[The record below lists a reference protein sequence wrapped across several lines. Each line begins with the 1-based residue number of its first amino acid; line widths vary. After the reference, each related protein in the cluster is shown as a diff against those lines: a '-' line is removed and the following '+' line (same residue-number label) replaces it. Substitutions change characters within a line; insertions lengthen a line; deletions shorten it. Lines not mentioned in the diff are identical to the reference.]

1 MASPINLIPCT
12 ASLKSWFDQV
22 FKKKEQ
28 TEHTNR
34 MVTTECELSTPDIF
48 LLYEIPT
55 SIHQKKKQMKVTLC
69 LKWKSDA
76 SLGKNEE
83 LGESTTSTIKR
94 LQTQAYTLS
103 CHCEVVVTVKT
114 VFQVVLGS
122 TYWPQIIVKVL
133 RSTSGFKRYHTSV
146 SASLGWCMLV
156 SPFTKF
162 LFIKWKNH
170 L

>member
-1 MASPINLIPCT
+1 MVWSGFQE
-12 ASLKSWFDQV
+12 KR
-22 FKKKEQ
+22 
-28 TEHTNR
+28 TNR
-34 MVTTECELSTPDIF
+34 THKQNGNYRVWAFHTRHL
-48 LLYEIPT
+48 PT
-55 SIHQKKKQMKVTLC
+55 VRNTHLHPPKKNQMKVTLC

-94 LQTQAYTLS
+94 LQTQAYTPS

-122 TYWPQIIVKVL
+122 TYWPQIIGKVL

-162 LFIKWKNH
+162 LFIKWKNY